1 MSGGKGTCCD
11 NKITALCT
19 ISSLRCQ
26 LSADFNLLDKPVI
39 CAPAA
44 TYASSQFVLDVD
56 CNGVKVRIMYDTG
69 ASISF
74 ARPGLV
80 VGTVEELMPL
90 QATKVTLGDASVTQT
105 RGARGHTFDVYGKA
119 HDWIY
124 QEMQLPK
131 GIDFIIGMDFM
142 THHDV
147 LLLPRRKQV
156 LFGADLASAID
167 GDMGTVDTSHS
178 SAADNVGRAGLHVA
192 IDLSAQRGASVG
204 NAVETIES
212 TQMLGEADELSESG
226 LEMRSVT
233 ASDCCIPPKTE
244 SLHGSKD
251 WEPILCIDARVGN
264 RMLQGNIDT

>member
-1 MSGGKGTCCD
+1 
-11 NKITALCT
+11 
-19 ISSLRCQ
+19 
-26 LSADFNLLDKPVI
+26 
-39 CAPAA
+39 
-44 TYASSQFVLDVD
+44 VLDVD

-90 QATKVTLGDASVTQT
+90 EATKVTLGDASVTQT

-167 GDMGTVDTSHS
+167 GDMGTVDTSNS

-244 SLHGSKD
+244 SL
-251 WEPILCIDARVGN
+251 LCCLSV
-264 RMLQGNIDT
+264 